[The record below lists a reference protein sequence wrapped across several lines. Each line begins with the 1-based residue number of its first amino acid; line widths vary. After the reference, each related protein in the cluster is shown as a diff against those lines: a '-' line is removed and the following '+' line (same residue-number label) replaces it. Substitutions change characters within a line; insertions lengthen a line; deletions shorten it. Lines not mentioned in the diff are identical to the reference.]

1 MHRIR
6 ITKCIV
12 NEVFGVLPRR
22 TRPRNPNLLLNLI
35 LNFLL
40 ANKINSKMKQNAFY
54 TLLILLAGFVFLSQ
68 SCKKEDPPEAAITGV
83 SITSPIVTVG
93 VVDETAKTITISV
106 PYGTDLSNVKGSIV
120 ATSGATIT
128 PNLASGVDFS
138 SGSVVFTVVNGATTT
153 TYTANVVV
161 GANPLRIALVGPWA
175 SLSAISDNEIK
186 TAYEWAIAT
195 YKEKAGYFSFDN
207 LKAADLATAKAVW
220 FHHTVFP
227 NPGPDAIFPSSALG
241 NAKTVI
247 ADFYKAG
254 GNLLLT
260 GLSGS
265 YLAQVGRITA
275 DLGPTNL
282 DIGGD
287 AYITN
292 PDDWGISYV
301 DVTDANDY
309 PTNNDQFYLFK
320 NLTPKSVTFD
330 GHTYNAFMLSDAG
343 AKKNRAHIW
352 DFNKFHPEL
361 GGGDVAPN
369 ARKGAWETDANA
381 SVRASFEWDPS
392 LNGVELGAIVEFKPT
407 ATFKGTG
414 LVIGLGAYEWYQ
426 EDGQP
431 NAWAGNVSGITKNAL
446 DNFIN

>member
-1 MHRIR
+1 MKQIALK
-6 ITKCIV
+6 T
-12 NEVFGVLPRR
+12 
-22 TRPRNPNLLLNLI
+22 LLL
-35 LNFLL
+35 LL
-40 ANKINSKMKQNAFY
+40 V
-54 TLLILLAGFVFLSQ
+54 GFVAVTQ
-68 SCKKEDPPEAAITGV
+68 SCKKEDPPEAKISAM
-83 SITSPIVTVG
+83 SITSPVVTVG
-93 VVDETAKTITISV
+93 VIDEAAKTITISV
-106 PYGTDLSNVKGSIV
+106 PYGSDLSSVKGSFV
-120 ATSGATIT
+120 STEGATVS
-128 PNLASGVDFS
+128 PNLASGVNFS
-138 SGSVVFTVVNGATTT
+138 SGSVVFTVVNGETTV

-175 SLSAISDNEIK
+175 SVSAITDNEIK

-207 LKAADLATAKAVW
+207 LKASDLTTAKAVW

-227 NPGPDAIFPSSALG
+227 NPGPENIFPASALG
-241 NAKTVI
+241 SAQTVI
-247 ADFYKAG
+247 GDFYKAG

-265 YLAQVGRITA
+265 YLSKVGRLTPE
-275 DLGPTNL
+275 LGPTNL

-287 AYITN
+287 VFITN
-292 PDDWGISYV
+292 PDDWGISNV

-309 PTNNDQFYLFK
+309 PVNNDQSYLFK

-330 GHTYNAFMLSDAG
+330 GHTYNGLMLSDAG

-361 GGGDVAPN
+361 AGGDVAPN
-369 ARKGAWETDANA
+369 ARKSAWEVDANA
-381 SVRASFEWDPS
+381 IVRASFEWDPS

-407 ATFKGTG
+407 ATYKGTS

-426 EDGQP
+426 EDGQA